1 MSSHTNDFHHPTRH
15 DTVKKMI
22 QTPNLQLFPF
32 ERIHVEAL
40 LCNKSELAALLQVT
54 VPDGWPHFPEAF
66 SLSAHE
72 SPESNL
78 LEADWQGYF
87 FLHPKDRV
95 LVGNGAFKGPPDD
108 SGTIEI
114 GYEIASEYWNRG
126 LATEAAQGMMDYA
139 FSHEEVRAVIAHTL
153 AQRNAS
159 NRVLQKVGMKFIAE
173 VNDPEEGKIW
183 RWQIRRDE
191 YHPA

>member
-1 MSSHTNDFHHPTRH
+1 M
-15 DTVKKMI
+15 VKNMI

-32 ERIHVEAL
+32 ERVHVEAL
-40 LCNKSELAALLQVT
+40 LRSKSELAALLQVT

-72 SPESNL
+72 SHESNL
-78 LEADWQGYF
+78 LEADWHGYF
-87 FLHPKDRV
+87 FLHRKDRV

-126 LATEAAQGMMDYA
+126 LAIEAAQGLIDYA
-139 FSHEEVRAVIAHTL
+139 FSHVEVRAVIAHTL
-153 AQRNAS
+153 AQINAS

-173 VNDPEEGKIW
+173 VDDPEEGKIW
-183 RWQIRRDE
+183 RWQISRDE

>member
-1 MSSHTNDFHHPTRH
+1 MRH
-15 DTVKKMI
+15 EMVKHMI
-22 QTPNLQLFPF
+22 RTPNLQLLPI

-40 LCNKSELAALLQVT
+40 LRNKSELAALLQVT
-54 VPDGWPHFPEAF
+54 VPD
-66 SLSAHE
+66 
-72 SPESNL
+72 
-78 LEADWQGYF
+78 
-87 FLHPKDRV
+87 
-95 LVGNGAFKGPPDD
+95 D

-114 GYEIASEYWNRG
+114 GYEIAAEYWNRG
-126 LATEAAQGMMDYA
+126 LATEAAQGMVDYA

-173 VNDPEEGKIW
+173 VDDPEEGKIW
-183 RWQIRRDE
+183 RWQISRDE